1 MNKIVTNIFKY
12 IPNVLILIT
21 CIFLIIFT
29 KNIDKSNVYLSL
41 DHLGY
46 IVSSI
51 VLTFDVVSVVL
62 KVLNKDYKTLYMLII
77 ACFTLFFFLYT
88 MYMFQISIYSKNL
101 SDLVSFM
108 LIFFIIYVFAVIF
121 LDLKKNN
128 IYIHITNFIMVIF
141 AVVDFRLSVS
151 SIKIM
156 LVFLI
161 LSLIC
166 ESFYL
171 VLDKMKRNV
180 IYK

>member
-1 MNKIVTNIFKY
+1 MNKIVSNIFKFV
-12 IPNVLILIT
+12 PNVLIGIA

-46 IVSSI
+46 IVSGA
-51 VLTFDVVSVVL
+51 VLTFDIISVVL
-62 KVLNKDYKTLYMLII
+62 KTLNKDYKTLYMLII
-77 ACFTLFFFLYT
+77 ACFILFFFLYT
-88 MYMFQISIYSKNL
+88 MYMFQISVYSKNI

-108 LIFFIIYVFAVIF
+108 LIFFIIYVFTVIF

-128 IYIHITNFIMVIF
+128 IYIHITNFITIIF
-141 AVVDFRLSVS
+141 ALVDFRLSVS
-151 SIKIM
+151 SIKVM

-161 LSLIC
+161 LSLIF